1 VHPAFVL
8 ARGPS
13 VTPVGLTADAGL
25 GQGVFSADRGQGSGY
40 LQQWNLM
47 LQRELATN
55 LAVEI
60 GYAGSKGT
68 HIGVPDTNLNQLTV
82 EQLAIGNPLLQRVPN
97 PYFGEIPLSSSI
109 GGATVTRAQLMRD
122 YPRFTSVS
130 LYRNNVG
137 NTSYHA
143 LLAKLEKRFSHSL
156 SFLVSYTFS
165 KLIDD
170 AGSVFDA
177 SILSG
182 PVANYPVA
190 DSHNRALEK
199 DVSTGDMTHVFVA
212 SFVWDLPFGS
222 DRRFHPTGVLGAIA
236 NGWQLSGVL
245 TLQSGMPFPITQ
257 VTNFNAFAGFGTQR
271 PNIVSDPALSS
282 SQQST
287 ARWFDTNAFQV
298 APQFTLGDASRNP
311 VRGPGYQ
318 DLDMAL
324 IRRIPLGNRPALEL
338 RVEAF
343 NLTNTP
349 PLAQPNGVLGSP
361 GFGSI
366 TSAGDPRVIQLGV
379 KFLF

>member
-1 VHPAFVL
+1 
-8 ARGPS
+8 
-13 VTPVGLTADAGL
+13 
-25 GQGVFSADRGQGSGY
+25 
-40 LQQWNLM
+40 M
-47 LQRELATN
+47 LQRELGAN

-68 HIGVPDTNLNQLTV
+68 HIGVPDTNLNQLTA

-97 PYFGEIPLSSSI
+97 PFYGQIPASSSI
-109 GGATVTRAQLMRD
+109 GGATITRAQLLRD
-122 YPRFTSVS
+122 YPRFTNVS

-143 LLAKLEKRFSHSL
+143 ILAKIEKRLSHGL
-156 SFLVSYTFS
+156 SFLVCYTFS
-165 KLIDD
+165 KLVDD

-190 DSHNRALEK
+190 DSHNRALER
-199 DVSTGDMTHVFVA
+199 DLSTGDMTHVFVT

-222 DRRFHPTGVLGAIA
+222 GRRFQPTGVLGAIA

-245 TLQSGMPFPITQ
+245 TLQSGMPFPVTQ

-271 PNIVSDPALSS
+271 PNVVSKPALSAS
-282 SQQST
+282 ERGT
-287 ARWFDTNAFQV
+287 ERWFDTDAFAV
-298 APQFTLGDASRNP
+298 APQFTLGNASRNP

-318 DLDMAL
+318 NLDLAL
-324 IRRIPLGNRPALEL
+324 IRRIPLGTKPALEL
-338 RVEAF
+338 RLEAF
-343 NLTNTP
+343 NVTNTP

-366 TSAGDPRVIQLGV
+366 TSAGDPRVIQLGLKV
-379 KFLF
+379 LF